1 MEKEEKQENNE
12 NVGFEKKTIFGNMR
26 ENPWILSTFVLGVL
40 VLILIIGSFSGKLT
54 GNVVSGD
61 SAGQQMLDY
70 FNSNGVE
77 DLTIKSVD
85 DVSGVYKVNFE
96 YQGAVVPYYVTKDG
110 KYAGSL
116 SPLSL
121 SNSDSSGSKT
131 QPQKDIPKSSKPFVE
146 LYVFTYCPYGLQM
159 EKAMIPVAK
168 LLGSKIDFKIR
179 QIGAMHGDFEKVE
192 AERQLC
198 IEKNYPNKYL
208 DYITAFAE
216 NTAIGDCKGD
226 ATCLTP
232 KLSSLYSKLG
242 IDANKI
248 NSCMNTDGDKLYN
261 AELSNSESKGVSG
274 SPTIIIN
281 GVEASLSRSPDAV
294 KTAICAAFNG
304 APSECSQTLS
314 TNQASSGFGVSQ
326 STNVANSHPNEQC

>member
-1 MEKEEKQENNE
+1 MEKEDRQENNE
-12 NVGFEKKTIFGNMR
+12 NVRSDKSSIVGNMR
-26 ENPWILSTFVLGVL
+26 QNPWILSTFVLGVL

-54 GNVVSGD
+54 GNVVSGN

-70 FNSNGVE
+70 FNSNGVQN
-77 DLTIKSVD
+77 LTIKSVD
-85 DVSGVYKVNFE
+85 EVSGVYKVNFD

-110 KYAGSL
+110 RYAGSL
-116 SPLSL
+116 SLLDTS
-121 SNSDSSGSKT
+121 SANSDSQT
-131 QPQKDIPKSSKPFVE
+131 QTPKDIPKSNRPVVE

-159 EKAMIPVAK
+159 EKAMVPVAK
-168 LLGSKIDFKIR
+168 LLGDKIDFKIR
-179 QIGAMHGDFEKVE
+179 QIGAMHGEFEKIE

-208 DYITAFAE
+208 DYLVAFAE
-216 NTAIGDCKGD
+216 DTSIGACKGD
-226 ATCLTP
+226 ATCLTS
-232 KLSSLYSKLG
+232 KLSSLYSKFG

-248 NSCMNTDGDKLYN
+248 NSCMSADGDKLYN

-281 GVEASLSRSPDAV
+281 GVETSLSRSPDAV
-294 KTAICAAFNG
+294 KTAICAAFNTS
-304 APSECSQTLS
+304 PSECSQKLS
-314 TNQASSGFGVSQ
+314 TSQASAGFGVSQ